1 MKIGRSFWI
10 AASLLCAASAHGQ
23 SKETIEAQLGDVI
36 ESVKTGC
43 QSELASHCAGVTP
56 GEGRTL
62 ACLYAYQDKLSVRCE
77 YALYDASSQL
87 GRMVAALTYVSSE
100 CGDEMKQLC
109 ADAQPGQGRVRQC
122 LEKNAKQLSARCS
135 TALRD
140 VHAE

>member
-1 MKIGRSFWI
+1 MKIGRSMWV
-10 AASLLCAASAHGQ
+10 AASLLCAASAQGQ
-23 SKETIEAQLGDVI
+23 VKGTVEAQLGDVI

-43 QSELASHCAGVTP
+43 KTELASYCEGVTP

-62 ACLYAYQDKLSVRCE
+62 ACLYAYQDKLSQRCE

-100 CGDEMKQLC
+100 CGDELKKLC
-109 ADAQPGQGRVRQC
+109 ADAEPGQGRVRQC
-122 LEKNAKQLSARCS
+122 LEKNAQQLSPRCS